1 MRGNEHGVALMG
13 VLGVVVI
20 VALITLSAL
29 ERGMLQTR
37 TVTAALDRARAFE
50 AAEFALRRA
59 ADRAPDWSRPP
70 LDPVPP
76 PHRDA
81 WRPVIRARGR
91 AVSGAPHHA
100 LLDRAPEVLVE
111 RLRPIAS
118 TDCSDGDCGYR
129 LTVLADNRAD
139 GADVVLQARIN
150 DGSAVRIW
158 RVLR

>member
-1 MRGNEHGVALMG
+1 MSGNERGVALIG
-13 VLGVVVI
+13 VLGVVAI

-37 TVTAALDRARAFE
+37 TVIAALDRARAFE
-50 AAEFALRRA
+50 AAEFALRRG
-59 ADRAPDWSRPP
+59 ADHATDWSRPP

-76 PHRDA
+76 PHREA

-91 AVSGAPHHA
+91 AVSDAPRHA
-100 LLDRAPEVLVE
+100 LLSRAPEILVE
-111 RLRPIAS
+111 RLRPIGS
-118 TDCSDGDCGYR
+118 TDCSGDDCGYR
-129 LTVLADNRAD
+129 LTALADNSAD
-139 GADVVLQARIN
+139 GADVVLQARII